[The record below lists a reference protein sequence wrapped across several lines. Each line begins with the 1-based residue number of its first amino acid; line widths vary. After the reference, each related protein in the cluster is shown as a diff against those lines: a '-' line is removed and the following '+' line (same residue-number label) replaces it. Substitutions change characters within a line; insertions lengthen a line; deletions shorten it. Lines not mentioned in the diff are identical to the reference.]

1 MHRRR
6 QNLID
11 RSFFDDLAVFHDDD
25 VIAELTRERQVVGDQ
40 HERHGVLVTQTCQQ
54 HQDVALRRNI
64 QGRRRFVSDEDA
76 RLRIERRRDSDALP
90 HATREFVRIRASN
103 PGVESDV
110 RQKRA
115 CTL

>member
-1 MHRRR
+1 MYRRGEDR
-6 QNLID
+6 ID

-25 VIAELTRERQVVGDQ
+25 VVAELTRERQVVGDQ
-40 HERHGVLVTQTCQQ
+40 YERHGVLVTQACQQ
-54 HQDVALRRNI
+54 RQDVALRRDV

-76 RLRIERRRDSDALP
+76 RLRIERRRDGDALA
-90 HATREFVRIRASN
+90 HSARQFVGVRASN

>member
-1 MHRRR
+1 M
-6 QNLID
+6 
-11 RSFFDDLAVFHDDD
+11 
-25 VIAELTRERQVVGDQ
+25 GDQ

-54 HQDVALRRNI
+54 RQDVALRRDV

-76 RLRIERRRDSDALP
+76 WLRIERCRDSDTLP
-90 HATREFVRIRASN
+90 HAAREFVRIRASN

-110 RQKRA
+110 CQKRS